1 MYKNQSNQ
9 KLVFVV
15 KDFYSGLLVSGDA
28 SNITA
33 TISKDG
39 GAFSSLSDVNP
50 DEIGSSGFY
59 YFTLTQN
66 ETNADAIIFNIVS
79 STSTSV
85 IDPIVIYTNPAT
97 VKLTSDGL
105 DNITSF
111 AVGTA
116 MKAIKDKTDNLNF
129 TGTDVKATLDGE
141 EVILTSAYD
150 AAKTAASQDSVDTAN
165 NQITAIKA
173 KTDNL
178 PENPAAVGS
187 EMKLENGAIKA
198 DTFDNVTN
206 FPNRELR

>member
-39 GAFSSLSDVNP
+39 GAFSALSDVNP

-59 YFTLTQN
+59 YFTLTQD

-116 MKAIKDKTDNLNF
+116 MKAIKDKTDNL
-129 TGTDVKATLDGE
+129 
-141 EVILTSAYD
+141 
-150 AAKTAASQDSVDTAN
+150 
-165 NQITAIKA
+165 
-173 KTDNL
+173 